1 MDQFVSNFE
10 VNNRASHRTS
20 QPIFIAQGALE
31 ACTVNNL
38 GSCQNKQLI
47 TFGAKRLEAR
57 MVFLAAEPDIT
68 PITNLITTWIHIGQ
82 ALVGS
87 IGALAF
93 IFAFI
98 WKITAVESHSALAAK
113 QWIQRIVVG
122 TIGVEVAGALVSIL
136 TSSVPSAGR

>member
-1 MDQFVSNFE
+1 MPNGVDE
-10 VNNRASHRTS
+10 
-20 QPIFIAQGALE
+20 IKL
-31 ACTVNNL
+31 
-38 GSCQNKQLI
+38 LI
-47 TFGAKRLEAR
+47 E
-57 MVFLAAEPDIT
+57 
-68 PITNLITTWIHIGQ
+68 TWTRIGQ
-82 ALVGS
+82 ALVAS

-136 TSSVPSAGR
+136 TSSVPSASR